1 MKYAMS
7 VKPRHPSY
15 PIRETYSYLC
25 PMNLQPILDN
35 LKITALNQ
43 MQQAAIEAT
52 KKGSDIVVL
61 APTGSG
67 KTLAFLLPVLN
78 NLEANKRGVQC
89 LVLVPSRELALQI
102 EQVFK
107 QMGTGFKVTC
117 CYGGHP
123 VKTERNNLEQPP
135 AILIGTPGRIAY
147 HLRHQ
152 NFDESTIT
160 TLVLDEFDK
169 ALEFGFTQD
178 MSTIIGSLLSL
189 KQRMLTSATAMDEIP
204 AFTGLHHPIEIDF
217 LKDVQIAPDL
227 KLKKVQ
233 TTAEDKL
240 DTLFE
245 LICKIGSKTTLIF
258 CNHRETVDRISD
270 LLIDKDLAHDIFHG
284 GMEQDE
290 RERALLK
297 FRNGS
302 IKILITTDLAA
313 RGLDIPEVEYI
324 IHYQLPYTEDA
335 FLHRNGRTARMNAK
349 GTAYLILA
357 DDEKYPFLKADI
369 ETEKLKGPYKLP
381 QDSIWQTLYISA
393 GKKDKVNK
401 IDIVGLLLKK
411 GGLDKEDVGLIEVKD
426 QAAYVAVKRKL
437 VPSIIA
443 KLANEKIKN
452 KKVKIETAM

>member
-1 MKYAMS
+1 MMVEK
-7 VKPRHPSY
+7 
-15 PIRETYSYLC
+15 
-25 PMNLQPILDN
+25 ILEK
-35 LKITALNQ
+35 LKITSLNE
-43 MQQAAIEAT
+43 MQQASLAAT
-52 KKGSDIVVL
+52 GKGSDVVLL

-67 KTLAFLLPVLN
+67 KTLGFLFPLLN
-78 NLEANKRGVQC
+78 NLNADVKGVQA

-107 QMGTGFKVTC
+107 QMGTGFKVNC

-135 AILIGTPGRIAY
+135 AVLIGTPGRIAY
-147 HLRHQ
+147 HLRHE
-152 NFDESTIT
+152 NFDESPIH

-169 ALEFGFTQD
+169 ALEFGFQQD
-178 MSTIIGSLLSL
+178 MAYIIAKLLSL
-189 KQRMLTSATAMDEIP
+189 KQRILTSATAMDQIP
-204 AFTGLHHPIEIDF
+204 DFTGVKKPVEIDF
-217 LKDVQIAPDL
+217 LKDVKVAPDL
-227 KLKKVQ
+227 KLKKVL
-233 TTAEDKL
+233 TTAADKL
-240 DTLFE
+240 DTLFQ
-245 LICKIGSKTTLIF
+245 LICKIGNKTTLIF

-302 IKILITTDLAA
+302 IKILITTDLAS

-349 GTAYLILA
+349 GTAYLVIA

-369 ETEKLKGPYKLP
+369 ETENLKGSFALP
-381 QDSIWQTLYISA
+381 KDSQWQTLYIAA

-411 GGLDKEDVGLIEVKD
+411 GGLEKDDVGLIEVKD
-426 QAAYVAVKRKL
+426 TASYVAVKRNM
-437 VPSIIA
+437 VGRV
-443 KLANEKIKN
+443 LAALNNEKIKN
-452 KKVKIETAM
+452 KKVKIEVAM

>member
-1 MKYAMS
+1 MMVEK
-7 VKPRHPSY
+7 V
-15 PIRETYSYLC
+15 LG
-25 PMNLQPILDN
+25 N
-35 LKITALNQ
+35 LKIASLNE
-43 MQQAAIEAT
+43 MQLAAIAAT
-52 KKGSDIVVL
+52 SKGKDVVLL

-67 KTLAFLLPVLN
+67 KTLGFLLPVLK
-78 NLEANKRGVQC
+78 NLDAATKGVQA
-89 LVLVPSRELALQI
+89 LILVPSRELALQI

-107 QMGTGFKVTC
+107 QMGTGFKVNC

-123 VKTERNNLEQPP
+123 VKTERNNFEQPP
-135 AILIGTPGRIAY
+135 AVLIGTPGRIAY
-147 HLRHQ
+147 HLRKE
-152 NFDESTIT
+152 NFDESSIT

-169 ALEFGFTQD
+169 ALEFGFQED
-178 MSTIIGSLLSL
+178 MAYIIGNMRSL
-189 KQRMLTSATAMDEIP
+189 KQRMLTSATQMEAIP
-204 AFTGLHHPIEIDF
+204 DFTGLKSSVEINF
-217 LKDVQIAPDL
+217 LKDVKVAPDL
-227 KLKKVQ
+227 KLKKVM

-245 LICKIGSKTTLIF
+245 LICKIGNKTTLLF

-302 IKILITTDLAA
+302 IKILITTDLAS

-349 GTAYLILA
+349 GTAYLMMTEE
-357 DDEKYPFLKADI
+357 DKYPFLKSDI
-369 ETEKLKGPYKLP
+369 EIEKLKGNYQLP
-381 QDSIWQTLYISA
+381 KDSQWQTLYIAA

-411 GGLDKEDVGLIEVKD
+411 GGLEKDDVGLIEVKD
-426 QAAYVAVKRKL
+426 QSSYVAVKRSMVNKVL
-437 VPSIIA
+437 A
-443 KLANEKIKN
+443 ALANEKIKN
-452 KKVKIETAM
+452 RKVKIEVAM

>member
-1 MKYAMS
+1 MMVEK
-7 VKPRHPSY
+7 V
-15 PIRETYSYLC
+15 LG
-25 PMNLQPILDN
+25 N
-35 LKITALNQ
+35 LKITSLND
-43 MQQAAIEAT
+43 MQQAAIAAAD
-52 KKGSDIVVL
+52 KGKDVVLL

-67 KTLAFLLPVLN
+67 KTIGFLLPVLK
-78 NLEANKRGVQC
+78 NLVADVKGVQA

-107 QMGTGFKVTC
+107 QMSTGFKVNC

-123 VKTERNNLEQPP
+123 VKIERNNFEQP
-135 AILIGTPGRIAY
+135 AAVLIGTPGRIAY
-147 HLRHQ
+147 HLRKE
-152 NFDESTIT
+152 NFDESSIT

-169 ALEFGFTQD
+169 ALEFGFQED
-178 MSTIIGSLLSL
+178 MAYIIGNLRSL
-189 KQRMLTSATAMDEIP
+189 KQRMLTSATAMEDIP
-204 AFTGLHHPIEIDF
+204 DFTGLKQPLEVNF
-217 LKDVQIAPDL
+217 LKDVKVAPDL
-227 KLKKVQ
+227 KLKKIV

-240 DTLFE
+240 DTLFD
-245 LICKIGSKTTLIF
+245 LICKIGAQTSLIF

-313 RGLDIPEVEYI
+313 RGLDIPEVGNI

-349 GTAYLILA
+349 GTAFLIMTEE
-357 DDEKYPFLKADI
+357 EKYPFLKGDI
-369 ETEKLKGPYKLP
+369 EIEKLKGNYDLP
-381 QDSIWQTLYISA
+381 KDSQWQTLYIAA

-411 GGLDKEDVGLIEVKD
+411 GGLQKEDVGLIEVKD
-426 QAAYVAVKRKL
+426 QSSYVAVKRNMVKK
-437 VPSIIA
+437 I
-443 KLANEKIKN
+443 LAALQDEKIKN
-452 KKVKIETAM
+452 KKVKIEVAM

>member
-1 MKYAMS
+1 M
-7 VKPRHPSY
+7 VN
-15 PIRETYSYLC
+15 ETL
-25 PMNLQPILDN
+25 NN
-35 LKITALNQ
+35 LKIEALNE
-43 MQQAAIEAT
+43 MQLASIAAAE
-52 KKGSDIVVL
+52 KGNDLVLL

-67 KTLAFLLPVLN
+67 KTLGFLLPVLK
-78 NLEANKRGVQC
+78 NLDATKSGVQA
-89 LVLVPSRELALQI
+89 LILVPSRELALQI

-107 QMGTGFKVTC
+107 QMGTGFKVNC

-123 VKTERNNLEQPP
+123 VKTERNNFLQAPP
-135 AILIGTPGRIAY
+135 VLIGTPGRIAY
-147 HLRHQ
+147 HLRHE

-160 TLVLDEFDK
+160 SLVLDEFDK
-169 ALEFGFTQD
+169 ALEFGFQED
-178 MSTIIGSLLSL
+178 MAYIIGKLRSL
-189 KQRMLTSATAMDEIP
+189 KQRLLTSATKMEEIP
-204 AFTGLHHPIEIDF
+204 GFTGLSSPVEIDF
-217 LKDVQIAPDL
+217 LKDDKVAPDL
-227 KLKKVQ
+227 KLKKVH
-233 TTAEDKL
+233 TTAEEKL
-240 DTLFE
+240 NTLFQ
-245 LICKIGSKTTLIF
+245 LICKIGTKTTLIF

-302 IKILITTDLAA
+302 IKILITTDLAS

-357 DDEKYPFLKADI
+357 DEEKYPFLKSDI
-369 ETEKLKGPYKLP
+369 ETEVLKENYHTPK
-381 QDSIWQTLYISA
+381 DSEWQTLYIAA

-411 GGLDKEDVGLIEVKD
+411 GGLQKDDVGLIEVKD
-426 QAAYVAVKRKL
+426 QSSYVAIKRKL
-437 VPSIIA
+437 VGRVLST
-443 KLANEKIKN
+443 LAEERIKN
-452 KKVKIETAM
+452 KKVKIEIAM

>member
-1 MKYAMS
+1 MVEK
-7 VKPRHPSY
+7 
-15 PIRETYSYLC
+15 
-25 PMNLQPILDN
+25 ILEK
-35 LKITALNQ
+35 LKITSLNE
-43 MQQAAIEAT
+43 MQQASLVAT
-52 KKGSDIVVL
+52 GKGSDVVLL

-67 KTLAFLLPVLN
+67 KTLGFLFPLLKNLN
-78 NLEANKRGVQC
+78 ADIKGVQA
-89 LVLVPSRELALQI
+89 LILVPSRELALQI

-107 QMGTGFKVTC
+107 QMGTGFKVNC

-123 VKTERNNLEQPP
+123 VRTEKNNFEQPP
-135 AILIGTPGRIAY
+135 AVLIGKPGRIAY
-147 HLRHQ
+147 HLRHE
-152 NFDESTIT
+152 NFDESPIH

-169 ALEFGFTQD
+169 ALEFGFQED
-178 MSTIIGSLLSL
+178 MSYIISKLLSL
-189 KQRMLTSATAMDEIP
+189 KQRILTSATAMEEIP
-204 AFTGLHHPIEIDF
+204 AFTGVKKAVEIDF
-217 LKDVQIAPDL
+217 LKDVKVAPDL
-227 KLKKVQ
+227 KLKKVF

-240 DTLFE
+240 DTLFQ
-245 LICKIGSKTTLIF
+245 LICKIGNKTTLIF

-302 IKILITTDLAA
+302 IRILITTDLAS

-349 GTAYLILA
+349 GTAYLVIA
-357 DDEKYPFLKADI
+357 DEEKYPFLKGDI
-369 ETEKLKGPYKLP
+369 EIENLKGNFALP
-381 QDSIWQTLYISA
+381 KDSQWQTLYIAA

-411 GGLDKEDVGLIEVKD
+411 GGLQKEDVGLIEVKD
-426 QAAYVAVKRKL
+426 QASYVAIKRNMVGRVL
-437 VPSIIA
+437 GALS
-443 KLANEKIKN
+443 NEKIKN
-452 KKVKIETAM
+452 KKVKIEIAM